1 MRLALDSGRLLDGM
15 SDHVARGMTVQRQN
29 PAYRH
34 TVMHLLRFSQTHGL
48 ALFSFIFISAY
59 QANSSI
65 AMARQIIFLCDY
77 CYDGY
82 GIFGYL
88 QAGY

>member
-34 TVMHLLRFSQTHGL
+34 TVMHLHRFSQTHGL
-48 ALFSFIFISAY
+48 ALFRFVSKIFSNPFKHSLAVSNIWVFTGRLLG
-59 QANSSI
+59 NVKMLVI
-65 AMARQIIFLCDY
+65 
-77 CYDGY
+77 
-82 GIFGYL
+82 GIF
-88 QAGY
+88 

>member
-34 TVMHLLRFSQTHGL
+34 TVMHLHRFSQTHGL
-48 ALFSFIFISAY
+48 ALFRFKNLFKPI
-59 QANSSI
+59 QAW
-65 AMARQIIFLCDY
+65 QWL
-77 CYDGY
+77 Y
-82 GIFGYL
+82 GVFGYL
-88 QAGY
+88 QAAYWVNK